1 MSTPTKNKVAEQK
14 TKKIIPEI
22 NITQEEEEEEQQ
34 QQQQQQNKQQKE
46 EVLEAG
52 KRPENYEKRV
62 AHPFEQIPEKNNEM
76 PPPPAVIT
84 TVPFKPKSF
93 KPTAKSVMDARI
105 AKEKKRLKKKAG
117 FKNN

>member
-1 MSTPTKNKVAEQK
+1 MSTPTKNKVAEKQ
-14 TKKIIPEI
+14 TKKIIPKI
-22 NITQEEEEEEQQ
+22 NITEQQEQQ

-46 EVLEAG
+46 EILEAG

-76 PPPPAVIT
+76 LPPPTVIT
-84 TVPFKPKSF
+84 TVPFKRKFF

-105 AKEKKRLKKKAG
+105 AKE
-117 FKNN
+117 

>member
-22 NITQEEEEEEQQ
+22 NITQEEEEEEEEEEQQ

-105 AKEKKRLKKKAG
+105 AKKKKRKTG
-117 FKNN
+117 